1 MKINLKSNYLL
12 LGFMNINSINLDR
25 TEITL
30 KDLVQT
36 ISNRSTTSENLEY
49 LNSDGTE
56 MQPIFEVLING
67 RALPLYEDG
76 INTVLRDG
84 DAVDLY
90 LDLQY
95 GG

>member
-1 MKINLKSNYLL
+1 MKLNLKSNYLL
-12 LGFMNINSINLDR
+12 LGSMNINSINLDR

-30 KDLVQT
+30 KELVQT
-36 ISNRSTTSENLEY
+36 ISNRSTTPDNLEY

-67 RALPLYEDG
+67 PALPLYEHG
-76 INTVLRDG
+76 VNTVLRDG
-84 DAVDLY
+84 DNVELY
-90 LDLQY
+90 LDLQW